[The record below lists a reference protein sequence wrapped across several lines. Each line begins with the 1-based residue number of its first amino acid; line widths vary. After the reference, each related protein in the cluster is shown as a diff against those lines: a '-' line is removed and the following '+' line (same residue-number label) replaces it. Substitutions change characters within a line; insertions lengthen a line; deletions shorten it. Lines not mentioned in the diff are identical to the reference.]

1 MKFLKEYVAK
11 QIENS
16 KTMSNIMES
25 VGSLHAAIHGL
36 AKSVKNCADRIKS
49 LEANV
54 DSLIDILT
62 SPPPGHS
69 HDDSYDSSLED
80 DHEAIIAKKD
90 LN

>member
-1 MKFLKEYVAK
+1 MKFLKDYVAK
-11 QIENS
+11 QVENS
-16 KTMSNIMES
+16 KTMSTLLES
-25 VGSLHAAIHGL
+25 VGNLHTAIHSL
-36 AKSVKNCADRIKS
+36 VKSVKNCTDRIKS

-80 DHEAIIAKKD
+80 DHEETIAKKD